1 LVWLAFLVCLGIIL
15 LAGTKLA
22 RYGDII
28 AEKTGL
34 GGIWVGMVLLAAI
47 TSVPEMATG
56 IGSAALVGSAD
67 LATGTLF
74 GSNLFNLAIL
84 ALLDVSYPVTP
95 LLTIVSSRHSLLVI
109 GIIVLTAIA
118 GVSIIVGEAFSGFSI
133 GWLGVPGIII
143 LITYVFFIRRMTKV
157 ENDSPAEETEDK
169 QYDSE
174 SIKTV
179 WFKFCLAAL
188 AVIGA
193 GIWISFIGDEIAQV
207 TGWGTSFVGSLF
219 LAIGTSAPELVVTFA
234 AIRIGSTDMAM
245 ADILGSNM
253 FNIAIIFFIDIFYT
267 EGPVL
272 SGVSNVH
279 LITVLTG
286 ILMAIIVIIGLR
298 VRQRKKVFKFASWYS
313 PPLLI
318 LYLLGFYFLFLQV

>member
-1 LVWLAFLVCLGIIL
+1 LVWLAFLLCLGIIL
-15 LAGTKLA
+15 FSGTKLA

-34 GGIWVGMVLLAAI
+34 GGIWVGMILLAAI
-47 TSVPEMATG
+47 TSIPEMATG

-95 LLTIVSSRHSLLVI
+95 LLAMVSSRHSLLAT
-109 GIIVLTAIA
+109 GIIALTAIA
-118 GVSIIVGEAFSGFSI
+118 GISILAGDALSGFSI
-133 GWLGVPGIII
+133 GWLGVPSIII
-143 LITYVFFIRRMTKV
+143 LITYALFVRRITK
-157 ENDSPAEETEDK
+157 AESNNPPKEADDK
-169 QYDSE
+169 QYHHE
-174 SIKTV
+174 STKTV

-193 GIWISFIGDEIAQV
+193 GIWISFIGDEIAQI

-219 LAIGTSAPELVVTFA
+219 LAIGTSAPELVVTLA
-234 AIRIGSTDMAM
+234 AVRIGSTDMAL

-267 EGPVL
+267 EGPIL

-279 LITVLTG
+279 LITALAG
-286 ILMAIIVIIGLR
+286 ILMALIVILGLR
-298 VRQRKKVFKFASWYS
+298 IKQRKKAFRYASWYS
-313 PPLLI
+313 PPLLV
-318 LYLLGFYFLFLQV
+318 LYLLGFYFLFQQA

>member
-157 ENDSPAEETEDK
+157 ENDNPAEETEDK

-279 LITVLTG
+279 LITALTG

>member
-279 LITVLTG
+279 LITALTG